1 MPDRAGMTSDGVTW
15 RFPMRSCRVY
25 DADTLMDVE
34 LDLGFGVSIVITAR
48 LFGITAPEVRG
59 KEKLR
64 GVVAREWLQAR
75 LDIATNVLVET
86 RPVGE
91 KSVGKYGRWLVVIWA
106 DDDNLNDALVDE
118 GHAVR
123 ANY

>member
-1 MPDRAGMTSDGVTW
+1 MTSDGVTW

-48 LFGITAPEVRG
+48 LFGINAPEVRG

-64 GVVAREWLQAR
+64 GVAAREWLQAR
-75 LDIATNVLVET
+75 LDIAKNVLVET
-86 RPVGE
+86 RPAGE
-91 KSVGKYGRWLVVIWA
+91 KPVGKYGRWLVVIWA
-106 DDDNLNDALVDE
+106 DDENLNDALVDE

-123 ANY
+123 ADY